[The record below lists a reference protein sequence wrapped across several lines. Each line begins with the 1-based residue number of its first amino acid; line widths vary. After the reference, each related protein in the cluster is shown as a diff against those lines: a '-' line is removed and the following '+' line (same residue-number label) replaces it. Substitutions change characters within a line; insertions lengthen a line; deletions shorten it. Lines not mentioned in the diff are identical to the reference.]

1 MRLNKNGTVKR
12 PLRKRIGI
20 FLAHVALA
28 ILAFIWLIPIFWVVL
43 TSFRGTKGAYSST
56 FFPTS
61 YTLDNFIKLFTDFSV
76 FNFPQMLL
84 NTLIIAV
91 ANCLLSTFFVVSVAY
106 TLSRLRFPSRKKIMS
121 IAMVINL
128 FPGFMSMIANY
139 YIFKMLGWTNGP
151 MLRVAMIAVYA
162 GGAGVGYHIAKGFFD
177 TIPIALDE
185 AAMLDGATTRP

>member
-1 MRLNKNGTVKR
+1 MRLNKNVTVKR

-84 NTLIIAV
+84 NTLIRS
-91 ANCLLSTFFVVSVAY
+91 NCS
-106 TLSRLRFPSRKKIMS
+106 K
-121 IAMVINL
+121 
-128 FPGFMSMIANY
+128 
-139 YIFKMLGWTNGP
+139 
-151 MLRVAMIAVYA
+151 
-162 GGAGVGYHIAKGFFD
+162 YHGTSGSFRHSLHF
-177 TIPIALDE
+177 LD
-185 AAMLDGATTRP
+185 L

>member
-106 TLSRLRFPSRKKIMS
+106 TLSLPEE
-121 IAMVINL
+121 NHEHCH
-128 FPGFMSMIANY
+128 G
-139 YIFKMLGWTNGP
+139 
-151 MLRVAMIAVYA
+151 
-162 GGAGVGYHIAKGFFD
+162 D
-177 TIPIALDE
+177 
-185 AAMLDGATTRP
+185 

>member
-76 FNFPQMLL
+76 FNFPK
-84 NTLIIAV
+84 
-91 ANCLLSTFFVVSVAY
+91 CC
-106 TLSRLRFPSRKKIMS
+106 
-121 IAMVINL
+121 
-128 FPGFMSMIANY
+128 
-139 YIFKMLGWTNGP
+139 
-151 MLRVAMIAVYA
+151 
-162 GGAGVGYHIAKGFFD
+162 
-177 TIPIALDE
+177 
-185 AAMLDGATTRP
+185 